1 MLDHVA
7 IGGGDFSFGIRF
19 GALDAK
25 AAAAEADSNRHHH
38 FPFARRL
45 RLAWRLETDGR
56 WTFEGQDKRHWEVI
70 CAECGDT
77 DGPAANQTE
86 SIQRLRGPYSSEHK
100 AKHAAQKHFA
110 EN

>member
-7 IGGGDFSFGIRF
+7 IGGGDFGFGIRY

-25 AAAAEADSNRHHH
+25 EAAAEADSDRHHH
-38 FPFARRL
+38 FPYARRL
-45 RLAWRLETDGR
+45 RLAWRLEADGF
-56 WTFEGQDKRHWEVI
+56 WTFNGEDKRLWEVF

-77 DGPAANQTE
+77 DGPAENQTDP
-86 SIQRLRGPYSSEHK
+86 IQRLRGPYSSEHK
-100 AKHAAQKHFA
+100 AKHVAEKHYD